1 MGWRMGD
8 RVEEGIQEEIT
19 NTKGLWKSYM
29 ETYSCRKFL
38 KYAYICKR
46 NLNVVVS

>member
-1 MGWRMGD
+1 MGWRMGGQS
-8 RVEEGIQEEIT
+8 RGETQEEIT
-19 NTKGLWKSYM
+19 NAKGLWKSYM

-46 NLNVVVS
+46 NLNVVIS